1 MLSIPIISD
10 GFISPYL
17 KEVTQ
22 GPSSTFQLLKCEN
35 GFEMCGS
42 ASGSLLKFNLRV
54 VGGVVQGSRPSI
66 FENFVQTFGSG
77 FFKEV
82 VWTVTFFSSFFSIN
96 IQYEP
101 RKGLGSAVCETLS
114 IYPSAQKKLIRTLF
128 VAHIVFKHSS
138 SFLLLEKIISL
149 CLWKI
154 WKGRGINSQAPWKHP
169 WAGLRSL
176 RSDLWTTIVSSDI
189 TIFTSLH

>member
-54 VGGVVQGSRPSI
+54 VGGGGGVRVSGPI
-66 FENFVQTFGSG
+66 FFEILLKTFGQG
-77 FFKEV
+77 FLKEV
-82 VWTVTFFSSFFSIN
+82 V
-96 IQYEP
+96 
-101 RKGLGSAVCETLS
+101 
-114 IYPSAQKKLIRTLF
+114 
-128 VAHIVFKHSS
+128 
-138 SFLLLEKIISL
+138 
-149 CLWKI
+149 
-154 WKGRGINSQAPWKHP
+154 
-169 WAGLRSL
+169 
-176 RSDLWTTIVSSDI
+176 
-189 TIFTSLH
+189 